1 MADSIKKETE
11 MNLLLNEV
19 NDLALGEETGARR
32 MPSIAASIAVCG
44 PIITTVIVSGPII
57 PPIYRK

>member
-19 NDLALGEETGARR
+19 NDLALGR